1 MGEHLGEKG
10 SISLPWKKILL
21 LGLYGFVGFIVLV
34 VVCDQAIMPLYVK
47 HGKDVVL
54 PNVVGKSFQE
64 AQKELTAKG
73 FRTIFDKETYSS
85 DYPAGTVTFQN
96 PFPESVVKK
105 GRRVY
110 LTVSKGERRVVVPK
124 LTGGSERDAELKLR
138 RLGLKIGKK
147 NYEFSSYFP
156 KGVVTSQS
164 VSEGDTLQVGQSVDF
179 TVSLGDVPEHFIV
192 PNLVGK
198 SLSEATY
205 ILLHA
210 GLKVGRVTSE
220 VNNDLLPETVIQQS
234 FPAGTEVEMGQAV
247 DLVVSKIDG
256 STAKAGQS
264 APPAR

>member
-1 MGEHLGEKG
+1 MEEKFNERG
-10 SISLPWKKILL
+10 AVSFPWKKIFLW
-21 LGLYGFVGFIVLV
+21 GIYFFIGFVALV
-34 VVCDQAIMPLYVK
+34 VVCDQVIMPIYVK

-64 AQKELTAKG
+64 AQKELAKEG
-73 FRTIFDKETYSS
+73 FKAILDKEAYNSE
-85 DYPAGTVTFQN
+85 YPAGTVTFQN

-138 RLGLKIGKK
+138 RLGLKTGKK

-164 VSEGDTLQVGQSVDF
+164 VQEGDTLQVGQSVDF

-210 GLKVGRVTSE
+210 GLKVGKVTSE
-220 VNNDLLPETVIQQS
+220 VNNDLLPDTVIRQS
-234 FPAGTEVEMGQAV
+234 VPAGTEVEMGQAI

-256 STAKAGQS
+256 S
-264 APPAR
+264 APAPNGAQTP

>member
-1 MGEHLGEKG
+1 LEENSVEKRNFTF
-10 SISLPWKKILL
+10 PWKKVFLWAVYL
-21 LGLYGFVGFIVLV
+21 FVGFVVLV
-34 VVCDQAIMPLYVK
+34 IVCDQAIMPLYVK

-54 PNVVGKSFQE
+54 PNVVGKDFTE
-64 AQKELTAKG
+64 AQKELTNQG
-73 FRTIFDKETYSS
+73 FRVILDKETYSF

-110 LTVSKGERRVVVPK
+110 LTVSKGERRVQVPK
-124 LTGGSERDAELKLR
+124 LTGGSERDAELRLR
-138 RLGLKIGKK
+138 RLGLKVGKK

-156 KGVVTSQS
+156 RGVVTSQS
-164 VSEGDTLQVGQSVDF
+164 VPEGDTLQVGQSVDF

-192 PNLVGK
+192 PDLVGK

-210 GLKVGRVTSE
+210 GLKVGTVTSE
-220 VNNDLLPETVIQQS
+220 INNDLLPDTVIRQS
-234 FPAGTEVEMGQAV
+234 VPAGTEVEMGQAI

-256 STAKAGQS
+256 TMPAGNGTQL
-264 APPAR
+264 P

>member
-1 MGEHLGEKG
+1 MEEKFGERGA
-10 SISLPWKKILL
+10 ISFPWKKILL
-21 LGLYGFVGFIVLV
+21 WGIYSFLGFVALV
-34 VVCDQAIMPLYVK
+34 VVCDQVLMPLYVK

-54 PNVVGKSFQE
+54 PNVVGKPFQE
-64 AQKELTAKG
+64 AQKALTQQG
-73 FRTIFDKETYSS
+73 FRVILDKETYSS

-138 RLGLKIGKK
+138 RLGLRVGKK

-156 KGVVTSQS
+156 KGVVTGQS
-164 VSEGDTLQVGQSVDF
+164 VPEGDTLQVGQSVDF

-210 GLKVGRVTSE
+210 GLKVGTVTSE
-220 VNNDLLPETVIQQS
+220 VNNDLLPDTVIRQS
-234 FPAGTEVEMGQAV
+234 VPAGTEVEMGQAI

-256 STAKAGQS
+256 TAASSQKSGT
-264 APPAR
+264 P